1 MSAVVG
7 APPAGRRWT
16 TLDLTAGQL
25 RAAEGG
31 AAERGDVTTLDPARR
46 LLAGAGLAP
55 HCITRKLGSAPLL
68 CGLMMLAS
76 RRRCMM
82 KAEYGHVSAED
93 RIITCGERGNSFV
106 K

>member
-1 MSAVVG
+1 MSASRRFKRFKAHSSSVSAVVG

-46 LLAGAGLAP
+46 LLAGAGLGWHRIA
-55 HCITRKLGSAPLL
+55 SQESWAPL
-68 CGLMMLAS
+68 
-76 RRRCMM
+76 RCS
-82 KAEYGHVSAED
+82 V
-93 RIITCGERGNSFV
+93 V
-106 K
+106 